1 MFYLCRM
8 QQTISIDTQD
18 FIAVARDD
26 RNAFERLFRRYY
38 RLLCDYGRS
47 ILGDRELAED
57 VVQEVFIYF
66 WNNREVIHIQMSVKA
81 YLYTAVRHGALNV
94 LKKQLIERKHNP
106 QLTEFVEFLQ
116 TSEYSDEEQ
125 EEINRIRQVMT
136 ELPKQCLKVFSMSA
150 VDGKKYQEI
159 ADELDISINTVKTHI
174 SKAYRLIRE
183 KTSGDMPLVLLVF
196 ATGV

>member
-1 MFYLCRM
+1 M

-125 EEINRIRQVMT
+125 EEINRIRQVMA
-136 ELPKQCLKVFSMSA
+136 ELPKQCLKVFLMSA

>member
-1 MFYLCRM
+1 M

-38 RLLCDYGRS
+38 RSLCDYGRS

-125 EEINRIRQVMT
+125 EEINRIRQVMA
-136 ELPKQCLKVFSMSA
+136 ELPKQCLKVFLMSA

>member
-1 MFYLCRM
+1 M

-136 ELPKQCLKVFSMSA
+136 ELPKQCLKVFLMSA

>member
-1 MFYLCRM
+1 M

-125 EEINRIRQVMT
+125 EEINRIRQVMA
-136 ELPKQCLKVFSMSA
+136 ELPKQCLKVFLMSA

-159 ADELDISINTVKTHI
+159 ADELDISINTVKTHV
-174 SKAYRLIRE
+174 SKAYRLIRK

>member
-1 MFYLCRM
+1 M

-38 RLLCDYGRS
+38 RSLCDYGRS

-125 EEINRIRQVMT
+125 EEINRIRRVMA
-136 ELPKQCLKVFSMSA
+136 ELPKQCLKVFLMSA

>member
-1 MFYLCRM
+1 M

-125 EEINRIRQVMT
+125 EEINRIRQVMA
-136 ELPKQCLKVFSMSA
+136 ELPKQCLKVFLMSA

-183 KTSGDMPLVLLVF
+183 KTSGDMSLVLLVF

>member
-1 MFYLCRM
+1 M

-38 RLLCDYGRS
+38 RALCEYARS

-66 WNNREVIHIQMSVKA
+66 WNNREVIHIQISVKA
-81 YLYTAVRHGALNV
+81 YLYTAVRNGALNV
-94 LKKQLIERKHNP
+94 LKKQLIERKHNS

-116 TSEYSDEEQ
+116 SSDYSDEEQ
-125 EEINRIRQVMT
+125 EEINRIRHVMT
-136 ELPKQCLKVFSMSA
+136 ELPKQCLKVFLMSA

-183 KTSGDMPLVLLVF
+183 KTAGDMHLVLLVF
-196 ATGV
+196 STGV

>member
-1 MFYLCRM
+1 M

-47 ILGDRELAED
+47 ILGDCELAED

-125 EEINRIRQVMT
+125 EEINRIRQVMA
-136 ELPKQCLKVFSMSA
+136 ELPKQCLKVFLMSA

-159 ADELDISINTVKTHI
+159 ANELDISINTVKTHV

>member
-1 MFYLCRM
+1 M

-47 ILGDRELAED
+47 ILGERELAED

-125 EEINRIRQVMT
+125 EEINRIRQVMA
-136 ELPKQCLKVFSMSA
+136 ELPKQCLKVFLMSA
-150 VDGKKYQEI
+150 IDGKKYQEI

>member
-1 MFYLCRM
+1 M

-47 ILGDRELAED
+47 ILGERELAED

-125 EEINRIRQVMT
+125 EEINRIRQVMS
-136 ELPKQCLKVFSMSA
+136 ELPKQCLKVFLMSA

>member
-1 MFYLCRM
+1 M

-38 RLLCDYGRS
+38 RSLCDYGRS

-125 EEINRIRQVMT
+125 EEINRIRQVMA
-136 ELPKQCLKVFSMSA
+136 ELPKQCLKVFLMSA

-196 ATGV
+196 ATEV